1 MFFLAVLLAAIG
13 FMIWRLRAK
22 GAPVAVE
29 GGDEIRGR
37 RGGTLDVPGTLREGA
52 SQALKFVMVAAFAL
66 SALLAA
72 ASTVRVVDPG
82 YGGVMVLFGR
92 VRPEPLPSGLH
103 MINPFCNLV
112 QMEVRTRNYTM
123 SSQHDEG
130 QRRGDDSISVITSDG
145 LTVNLDVTVLYA
157 MDLARLPDIYRTLG
171 ENVEE
176 RLIRSE
182 IRSAIRDAAASLAA
196 TDLYSA
202 KRQEFVAWV
211 TKTLTERFTS
221 RGISLEQVLLRD
233 VRLPQQITQAI
244 NAKIAADQE
253 AQKMTFVLQKEK
265 QEAERKRIEAEG
277 QAKAQEIVS
286 KSLTPQILDY
296 QRIQALKDIGAH
308 GNLVITGS
316 GGGTPLIN
324 VSPKRGE

>member
-1 MFFLAVLLAAIG
+1 MFMLAALFAILG
-13 FMIWRLRAK
+13 LVIWRLRRQ
-22 GAPVAVE
+22 GAPVPVE
-29 GGDEIRGR
+29 GGDDARGR
-37 RGGTLDVPGTLREGA
+37 RIGTLELPGTMAEGVSRALRVV
-52 SQALKFVMVAAFAL
+52 QLLAFAL
-66 SALLAA
+66 AALLAF

-82 YGGVMVLFGR
+82 FGGVMVLFGR
-92 VRPEPLPSGLH
+92 VKPEPLPSGLH
-103 MINPFCNLV
+103 LINPFVNLV

-157 MDLARLPDIYRTLG
+157 MDLAKLPEIYRTLG

-176 RLIRSE
+176 RLVRSE

-211 TKTLTERFTS
+211 TKTLTERFS
-221 RGISLEQVLLRD
+221 ARGISLEQVLLRD

-286 KSLTPQILDY
+286 RSLTPQILDY

-308 GNLVITGS
+308 GNMVITGT
-316 GGGTPLIN
+316 GGTPLIQ
-324 VSPKRGE
+324 VAPKRGE

>member
-1 MFFLAVLLAAIG
+1 V
-13 FMIWRLRAK
+13 
-22 GAPVAVE
+22 
-29 GGDEIRGR
+29 
-37 RGGTLDVPGTLREGA
+37 
-52 SQALKFVMVAAFAL
+52 
-66 SALLAA
+66 
-72 ASTVRVVDPG
+72 
-82 YGGVMVLFGR
+82 
-92 VRPEPLPSGLH
+92 
-103 MINPFCNLV
+103 NLV

-130 QRRGDDSISVITSDG
+130 QRRGDDSIAVITSDG

-157 MDLARLPDIYRTLG
+157 MELAKLPEIYRTLG

-176 RLIRSE
+176 RLVRSE

-211 TKTLTERFTS
+211 TKTLTERFTA
-221 RGISLEQVLLRD
+221 RGIALEQVLLRD

-286 KSLTPQILDY
+286 RSLTPQILDY

-308 GNLVITGS
+308 GNMVITGT
-316 GGGTPLIN
+316 GGTPLIQ
-324 VSPKRGE
+324 VAPKRGE

>member
-1 MFFLAVLLAAIG
+1 MFMLAVLLAVLG
-13 FMIWRLRAK
+13 FILWRVRSK
-22 GAPVAVE
+22 GAPVEVE
-29 GGDEIRGR
+29 GGDEVRGR
-37 RGGTLDVPGTLREGA
+37 RGGSLDLPGTLRAGA
-52 SQALKFVMVAAFAL
+52 SQALKIAMTAAFAL
-66 SALLAA
+66 SALLAV

-92 VRPEPLPSGLH
+92 VRAEPLPSGLH

-112 QMEVRTRNYTM
+112 QMGVRTRNDTM
-123 SSQHDEG
+123 SRQHAEG
-130 QRRGDDSISVITSDG
+130 TRGGDDSMSVITSDG

-157 MDLARLPDIYRTLG
+157 MDLAKLPEIYRTLG

-202 KRQEFVAWV
+202 KRQEFVTWV

-221 RGISLEQVLLRD
+221 RGITLEQVLLRD

-308 GNLVITGS
+308 GNMIITGS
-316 GGGTPLIN
+316 GGTPLIQ
-324 VSPKRGE
+324 VSLKRGE